1 MATATATRKP
11 TAIKELREIGQ
22 SLWLDNIRRQLITSG
37 ELARLRDEGITGVTS
52 NPTIFEKAVSGSTD
66 YDEAM
71 VQLVRA
77 KKKPA
82 EMLWELMVEDIQ
94 AAADTFRPVYDRTK
108 GKDGFVSIEVSPTVA
123 NNTRQTIKWAED
135 LHDRCRRP
143 NVMVKIPATKEG
155 LPAIRDQIS
164 RGHNINVTLIFGVDR
179 YAEVVDA
186 YLSGLEALHGRGGD
200 LAKVASVAS
209 FFVSRLDTKI
219 DKTLAEKINASPDPK
234 EKQALERLY
243 GKAAIANSK
252 MAYERFGELFSGARW
267 DRLKK
272 AGARTQRP
280 LWASTSTKDP
290 RYPDTYYVEELIG
303 PDTVDTVPPQTL
315 APFREHGEVRRSLD
329 ENVDLARRQ
338 LKQLA
343 DAGIDLDR
351 VTYELEIEGV
361 EAFTKSFESLLATLA
376 RASKDIRAGKGPRQW
391 HSLGRLQPV
400 VDAQVAKLQKDD
412 APRRLWAKDST
423 LWSADPAKRQEI
435 HDRLGW
441 LDVADKMLE
450 KSTEFRELAVAG
462 RKFTDVVLLGM
473 GGSSLCPDVLR
484 HTFGTVKGHPKLHV
498 LDTTDPATILGVRSK
513 IKVPTSF
520 FIVASKS
527 GETTET
533 LSHFAYFWEQVEKVS
548 SPPVGR
554 SRAKPGGGAGRN
566 FAAITDPG
574 SGLEKLAKDHG
585 FRWIFSN
592 PPDIGGRYSAL
603 SYFGLVPGALMGVNV
618 AEMLERAVEME
629 LSCADSVPVESNPG
643 AWLGAVM
650 GKLASQGR
658 NKLTLIASPKVATF
672 GYWVEQLLAE
682 STGKEGKGIVP
693 IEGEPVGKP
702 AVYGDDRLF
711 VYIRM
716 DADPPH
722 RGVQALEK
730 AGHPVITLTMRDK
743 LDLGGEFLRWE
754 VATAIAGAVLGIDA
768 FDQPNVQESKD
779 NTKKVLAKFK
789 QAGKLPAAESVAA
802 TKAKPGI
809 ASLLKQAKRGAY
821 FAIMAYTA
829 RTPGSEAAIAA
840 IRTAIRDK
848 KKIATTAGYGP
859 RFLHSTGQLH
869 KGGPK
874 TGLFLQIVQ
883 DDTKDVP
890 IPGQPFSFS
899 VLKQAQSLGDLQ
911 SLTSRRLPVLRV
923 TLGRD
928 PAAGWR
934 ALAASARQAVK

>member
-1 MATATATRKP
+1 MATEPTTRHN
-11 TAIKELREIGQ
+11 AIKELRDVGQ

-37 ELARLRDEGITGVTS
+37 ELARLRDEGLTGVTS

-71 VQLVRA
+71 VRLVRD
-77 KKKPA
+77 KTKPS
-82 EMLWELMVEDIQ
+82 EMLWGLMVEDIQ
-94 AAADTFRPVYDRTK
+94 AAADVFRPVYDKTK
-108 GKDGFVSIEVSPTVA
+108 GKDGYVSIEVSPTA
-123 NNTRQTIKWAED
+123 ATNTRRTIANAEELRD
-135 LHDRCRRP
+135 LCRRP

-155 LPAIRDQIS
+155 LPAIFDQIS
-164 RGHNINVTLIFGVDR
+164 KGHNINITLIFAVDR
-179 YAEVVDA
+179 YDEVVEA
-186 YLSGLEALHGRGGD
+186 YLSGLERLHKKGGD
-200 LAKVASVAS
+200 LTKVASVAS
-209 FFVSRLDTKI
+209 FFVSRVDTKV
-219 DKTLAEKINASPDPK
+219 DRMLAEKINARADPK
-234 EKQALERLY
+234 EKQAMERLY

-252 MAYERFGELFSGARW
+252 VAYEHFKQLFSGARW
-267 DRLKK
+267 ERLHK

-303 PDTVDTVPPQTL
+303 PDTVDTIPPATL
-315 APFREHGEVRRSLD
+315 AAFREHGEVRRSLD
-329 ENVDLARRQ
+329 EGVDIAKRQLRMLAEIGVDLDQ
-338 LKQLA
+338 
-343 DAGIDLDR
+343 
-351 VTYELEIEGV
+351 VTHELEVEGV
-361 EAFTKSFESLLATLA
+361 EAFTKSFASLLEALTTT
-376 RASKDIRAGKGPRQW
+376 SKDIKAGKGPRQW
-391 HSLGRLQPV
+391 HSLGRLQPA
-400 VDAQVAKLQKDD
+400 VDAQMAKLQKDD

-423 LWSADPAKRQEI
+423 LWTADPAKRQEI

-450 KSTEFRELAVAG
+450 KNHQFTALAKDG
-462 RKFTDVVLLGM
+462 RDYTDVVLLGM

-484 HTFGTVKGHPKLHV
+484 NTFGAVKGHPRLHV
-498 LDTTDPATILGVRSK
+498 LDTTDPSTILGVRSK
-513 IKVPTSF
+513 IKIPSSL

-533 LSHFAYFWEQVEKVS
+533 LSHFAYFWEQAKRN
-548 SPPVGR
+548 GR
-554 SRAKPGGGAGRN
+554 Q

-574 SGLEKLAKDHG
+574 SGLEKLAKEHD
-585 FRWIFSN
+585 FRWIFPN

-618 AEMLERAVEME
+618 QEMLERAVEME
-629 LSCADSVPVESNPG
+629 HSCADSVPVESNPG
-643 AWLGAVM
+643 VWLGGVM
-650 GKLASQGR
+650 GRLALQGR

-672 GYWVEQLLAE
+672 GYWVEQLIAE
-682 STGKEGKGIVP
+682 STGKQGKGIVP

-702 AVYGDDRLF
+702 GVYGDDRLF

-716 DADPPH
+716 EADPPN
-722 RGVQALEK
+722 RAVQALEK
-730 AGHPVITLTMRDK
+730 AGQPVVTLTMRDK

-754 VATAIAGAVLGIDA
+754 VAVAIAGSVLGIDA

-779 NTKKVLAKFK
+779 NTKKVLAAFK
-789 QAGKLPAAESVAA
+789 SRGKLPPAESVAVSRSRA
-802 TKAKPGI
+802 GI
-809 ASLLKQAKRGAY
+809 SSLLRQAKKSAY
-821 FAIMAYTA
+821 LAIMAYTA

-840 IRTAIRDK
+840 IRTAVRDST
-848 KKIATTAGYGP
+848 KIATTAGYGP

-883 DDTKDVP
+883 DDARDVK
-890 IPGQPFSFS
+890 IPGQPYSFS
-899 VLKQAQSLGDLQ
+899 ILKQSQSLGDLQ

-934 ALAASARQAVK
+934 ALTAAVKAAGR

>member
-1 MATATATRKP
+1 MATATASRP
-11 TAIKELREIGQ
+11 NPIKELRDEGQ

-37 ELARLRDEGITGVTS
+37 ELGRLRDEGLTGVTS

-77 KKKPA
+77 KKRPA

-94 AAADTFRPVYDRTK
+94 AAADVFRPVYEKTK
-108 GKDGFVSIEVSPTVA
+108 RRDGFVSIEVSPTVA
-123 NNTRQTIKWAED
+123 GNSRQTIKWAED
-135 LHDRCRRP
+135 LHDRCHRP
-143 NVMVKIPATKEG
+143 NVMVKIPATREG
-155 LPAIRDQIS
+155 LPAIRDQIAK
-164 RGHNINVTLIFGVDR
+164 GHNINVTLIFSVER
-179 YAEVVDA
+179 YAEVVEA
-186 YLSGLEALHGRGGD
+186 YLAGLEELHGKGGD
-200 LAKVASVAS
+200 LSKVASVAS
-209 FFVSRLDTKI
+209 FFVSRVDTKV
-219 DKTLAEKINASPDPK
+219 DKHLADKVGGETDARQ
-234 EKQALERLY
+234 KQSLERLF

-252 MAYERFGELFSGARW
+252 MAYERYKELFDGPRW
-267 DRLKK
+267 EKLHN
-272 AGARTQRP
+272 AGAQTQRC

-303 PDTVDTVPPQTL
+303 PDTVDTIPPATL
-315 APFREHGEVRRSLD
+315 AAFREHGEVRRSLD

-343 DAGIDLDR
+343 GAGIDLDQ
-351 VTYELEIEGV
+351 VTNELEVEGV
-361 EAFTKSFESLLATLA
+361 AAFTKSFESLLQTLTKAA
-376 RASKDIRAGKGPRQW
+376 RDIRAGKGPRQW
-391 HSLGRLQPV
+391 HSLGGLQPA
-400 VDAQVAKLQKDD
+400 VDAQIAKLQKDD

-423 LWSADPAKRQEI
+423 LWTPDPAKRQEI

-450 KSTEFRELAVAG
+450 KAGELRDVAFLG
-462 RKFTDVVLLGM
+462 RKFSDVVLLGM

-484 HTFGTVKGHPKLHV
+484 NTFGAVKGHPKLHV
-498 LDTTDPATILGVRSK
+498 LDTTDPATILGVRAK
-513 IKVPTSF
+513 IKLPTTL

-533 LSHFAYFWEQVEKVS
+533 LSHFAFFFDQTKKN
-548 SPPVGR
+548 G
-554 SRAKPGGGAGRN
+554 KQ

-574 SGLEKLAKDHG
+574 TSLQKLAKDNG

-618 AEMLERAVEME
+618 AELLERAVEME
-629 LSCADSVPVESNPG
+629 HSCADSVPVESNPG
-643 AWLGAVM
+643 VWLGAVM
-650 GKLASQGR
+650 GRLATQGR
-658 NKLTLIASPKVATF
+658 NKVTLITSPKVATF
-672 GYWVEQLLAE
+672 GYWVEQLIAE

-702 AVYGDDRLF
+702 AAYGDDRLF

-716 DADPPH
+716 DADPPN
-722 RGVQALEK
+722 RAVKALEK
-730 AGHPVITLTMRDK
+730 YGHPVVTLTLRDK
-743 LDLGGEFLRWE
+743 LDLGGDFLRWE
-754 VATAIAGAVLGIDA
+754 VATAIAGSILGIDA

-779 NTKKVLAKFK
+779 NTKKVLTTFK
-789 QAGKLPAAESVAA
+789 SRGKLPAAESVAA
-802 TKAKPGI
+802 AKAKAGI
-809 ASLLKQAKRGAY
+809 ASLLGRAKKGAY

-840 IRTAIRDK
+840 IRAAVRDK
-848 KKIATTAGYGP
+848 TKIATTAGYGP

-883 DDTKDVP
+883 DDARDVP
-890 IPGQPFSFS
+890 IPGQPYSFS
-899 VLKQAQSLGDLQ
+899 VLKQAQAIGDLQ

-928 PAAGWR
+928 AAAGWR
-934 ALAASARQAVK
+934 ALTTAVKGAVR

>member
-1 MATATATRKP
+1 MMATATQAKHNP
-11 TAIKELREIGQ
+11 IKELHQIGQ
-22 SLWLDNIRRQLITSG
+22 SLWLDNIRRQLISSG
-37 ELARLRDEGITGVTS
+37 ELARLRDEGLTGVTS

-71 VQLVRA
+71 VQLVRE

-82 EMLWELMVEDIQ
+82 DMLWELMVEDIQ
-94 AAADTFRPVYDRTK
+94 AAADTFRPVYDKTK
-108 GKDGFVSIEVSPTVA
+108 GRDGFVSIEVAPTLA
-123 NNTRQTIKWAED
+123 NNTRGTIRMAED
-135 LHDRCRRP
+135 LRERCKRP

-155 LPAIRDQIS
+155 LPAIFDQIS
-164 RGHNINVTLIFGVDR
+164 KGHNINITLIFAVER
-179 YAEVVDA
+179 YAEVVEA
-186 YLSGLEALHGRGGD
+186 YLAGLEKLHKEGGD
-200 LAKVASVAS
+200 LSKVASVAS
-209 FFVSRLDTKI
+209 FFVSRVDTKV
-219 DKTLAEKINASPDPK
+219 DKILAEKVNQAQDPQQK
-234 EKQALERLY
+234 RALDQLF

-252 MAYERFGELFSGARW
+252 LAYEHYKELFAGPRW
-267 DRLKK
+267 DKLRK
-272 AGARTQRP
+272 AGARTQRC

-303 PDTVDTVPPQTL
+303 PDTVDTVPPATL
-315 APFREHGEVRRSLD
+315 AAFREHGEVRRSLD
-329 ENVDLARRQ
+329 ENVDLAHRQ

-343 DAGIDLDR
+343 ETGVDLHQ
-351 VTYELEIEGV
+351 VTHELEVEGV
-361 EAFTKSFESLLATLA
+361 DAFTKSFESLLGALEKSA
-376 RASKDIRAGKGPRQW
+376 KEIKAGKGPRQW
-391 HSLGRLQPV
+391 YSLGPLQPA
-400 VDAQVAKLQKDD
+400 VDAQIAKLQKDS

-423 LWSADPAKRQEI
+423 LWTADPAKRQEI

-450 KSTEFRELAVAG
+450 KASEFRDLARQG
-462 RKFTDVVLLGM
+462 RALTDVVLLGM

-484 HTFGTVKGHPKLHV
+484 NTFGSVKGHPKLHV
-498 LDTTDPATILGVRSK
+498 LDTTDPATILSVRSK
-513 IKVPTSF
+513 IRLQTSL

-533 LSHFAYFWEQVEKVS
+533 LSHFAYFWEQTK
-548 SPPVGR
+548 GNG
-554 SRAKPGGGAGRN
+554 KQ

-574 SGLEKLAKDHG
+574 TSLEKLAKDHG

-603 SYFGLVPGALMGVNV
+603 SYFGLVPGALLGVDV
-618 AEMLERAVEME
+618 VELLERAVEME
-629 LSCADSVPVESNPG
+629 HSCADSVPVESNPG
-643 AWLGAVM
+643 VWLGAVM
-650 GKLASQGR
+650 GRMATQGR
-658 NKLTLIASPKVATF
+658 NKVTLIASPKVATL
-672 GYWVEQLLAE
+672 GYWVEQLIAE

-693 IEGEPVGKP
+693 VEGEPVGKP

-716 DADPPH
+716 DADPPN
-722 RGVQALEK
+722 RAVQALEK
-730 AGHPVITLTMRDK
+730 AGHPVVTLTMRDK
-743 LDLGGEFLRWE
+743 LDLGGEFFRWE

-779 NTKKVLAKFK
+779 NTRKVLAIFNGK
-789 QAGKLPAAESVAA
+789 GKLPAAESVAA
-802 TKAKPGI
+802 SKARAGI
-809 ASLLKQAKRGAY
+809 KSLLGKAKRGSY
-821 FAIMAYTA
+821 FATMAYTT

-840 IRTAIRDK
+840 IRTAVRDK
-848 KKIATTAGYGP
+848 TKIATTAGYGP

-883 DDTKDVP
+883 NDAKDVS
-890 IPGQPFSFS
+890 IPGQPYSFS
-899 VLKQAQSLGDLQ
+899 VLKQAQAIGDLQ

-923 TLGRD
+923 TLGRE

-934 ALAASARQAVK
+934 ALAAAVKQALR